1 MAKTIFRKK
10 KYRARRIILVSAAL
24 LLVALIAW
32 ALISTF
38 STEEEYVSETN
49 RSEEQLQ
56 PGTSDEEQ
64 DLPAIQDTTSN
75 PESQGRKPLPKE
87 FIDRN
92 TYSPH
97 VVLYDVDNNEILYS
111 KNAEEKCY
119 PASLTK
125 LLTALVA
132 LDHTKPED
140 VFTLGNELY
149 MISPGSSTAYL
160 SVGTKLT
167 MEQLLQAL
175 LLPSGND
182 AAYAIAVQVG
192 RIIENNPDLDRYAAV
207 STFLKE
213 MNAKAKKLGCE
224 NTHFSNPDGYHDS
237 DHYTTAKDM
246 LYIARAAIQNNTIKT
261 IVSTP
266 KVTVRFL
273 SGQSATWHNS
283 NRLLSENDG
292 YYYEGA
298 FGLKTGTT
306 DEAGKCLAACATYDG
321 QTSIAIVMGS
331 AYENGRWDDCRGLL
345 DLSFQ

>member
-10 KYRARRIILVSAAL
+10 KYRARRIILVLAAL
-24 LLVALIAW
+24 LLVALIVW

-49 RSEEQLQ
+49 RSDETVQT
-56 PGTSDEEQ
+56 PGASDEE
-64 DLPAIQDTTSN
+64 DLPAIQDSSANSN
-75 PESQGRKPLPKE
+75 SQGRKPLPKE

-97 VVLYDVDNNEILYS
+97 VVLYDVESNEILYS

-132 LDHTKPED
+132 LDYAKTED
-140 VFTLGNELY
+140 VLTLGNELY

-160 SVGTKLT
+160 QVGTKLT

-192 RIIENNPDLDRYAAV
+192 RMIADDPDMDRYAAKDL
-207 STFLKE
+207 FLQK
-213 MNAKAKKLGCE
+213 MNEKAKKLGCTKS
-224 NTHFSNPDGYHDS
+224 NFANPDGYHKN
-237 DHYTTAKDM
+237 DHYTTAQDM
-246 LYIARAAIQNNTIKT
+246 LYIARAAIKNATIKE
-261 IVSTP
+261 IISTK
-266 KVTVRFL
+266 KVTVQFL
-273 SGQSATWHNS
+273 FGGSATWQNS
-283 NRLLSENDG
+283 NRLLAENDN

-306 DEAGKCLAACATYDG
+306 DEAGKCLAACATRDG
-321 QTSIAIVMGS
+321 HTSIAVVMGS